1 MFLVD
6 YDCDHIISGLE
17 EPSETCFSDIWGTMR
32 VSKWKKKKTVRKKV
46 AGGLI
51 SVNVLI

>member
-1 MFLVD
+1 MTILSQGWKNPQRFALVTSEGQWVFLNER
-6 YDCDHIISGLE
+6 GE
-17 EPSETCFSDIWGTMR
+17 
-32 VSKWKKKKTVRKKV
+32 KTVRKKV